1 MKFRLLHTSDWH
13 IGQVLHEQPR
23 DYEHEV
29 FLDWLLTTLE
39 DQQIDALVVA
49 GDVFD
54 GPNPTAQSQQL
65 FYSFLAAAKSR
76 LPDLDI
82 VILGGNHDSAARL
95 DAPHPVLSAF
105 GVHVLG
111 GLARSEDH
119 DPDADR
125 CVITLH
131 AANGKPAA
139 YLAAVPYLRPGD
151 LPPAQPDEDPAAKLT
166 EAIDSIY
173 RPLCEEA
180 LHRAGG
186 KQAAI
191 AAGHLYLTGGQ
202 ISELSERKIQ
212 NGYLTA
218 LPVRL
223 FCPQLAYVALGHLHL
238 GQSISDKIHYSGSPL
253 PLSFTETGYCHRVL
267 VAQFE
272 GSELKD
278 LRAVPVPRPVE
289 MLRIPADAAQPPEE
303 VLEEIRQLDS
313 LEGRDVCSPTRPY
326 LEVRVRLEAPRPTLR
341 EEISREL
348 EDKWP
353 RLLKITPDY
362 GKPAASTSFGRGRR
376 LDELNPEE
384 IFRHCYKSKY
394 SSEVTILDEPSDEL
408 MRAFRLLW
416 EEQERGEA
424 R

>member
-29 FLDWLLTTLE
+29 FLGWLLTVLE
-39 DQQIDALVVA
+39 AEKIDSLLVA

-65 FYSFLAAAKSR
+65 FYSFLAAAKAR
-76 LPDLDI
+76 LPGLDI

-111 GLARSEDH
+111 GLARGADR
-119 DPDADR
+119 DPNPER

-131 AANGKPAA
+131 GSDGNPAA

-151 LPPAQPDEDPAAKLT
+151 LPPAQPDEDADSNLT
-166 EAIDSIY
+166 EAISSIY
-173 RPLCEEA
+173 RPLCKEA
-180 LHRAGG
+180 LQRAGG
-186 KQAAI
+186 KLAAM
-191 AAGHLYLTGGQ
+191 AAGHLYLTGCQ
-202 ISELSERKIQ
+202 ISEVSERKIQ
-212 NGYLTA
+212 NGYLAA
-218 LPVRL
+218 LPAEI
-223 FCPQLAYVALGHLHL
+223 FCPELAYVALGHLHL
-238 GQSISDKIHYSGSPL
+238 GQSVSEKIHYSGSPL
-253 PLSFTETGYCHRVL
+253 PLSFTETDYCHRVL
-267 VAQFE
+267 VAELE
-272 GSELKD
+272 GPELID
-278 LRAVPVPRPVE
+278 VRAIQAPRPVE
-289 MLRIPADAAQPPEE
+289 MLRIPRDGALPPEQ
-303 VLEEIRQLDS
+303 VLKEIGELEG
-313 LEGRDVCSPTRPY
+313 LEGRDAFSPTRPY
-326 LEVRVRLEAPRPTLR
+326 LEVRVRLEEPRPTLR

-362 GKPAASTSFGRGRR
+362 GKRPAATPFARGRR

-394 SSEVTILDEPSDEL
+394 SSALTILDEPSDEL

>member
-23 DYEHEV
+23 DYEHQV
-29 FLDWLLTTLE
+29 FLSWLLTVLE
-39 DQQIDALVVA
+39 DEKVDSLLVA

-65 FYSFLAAAKSR
+65 FYRFLAEAKS
-76 LPDLDI
+76 LVPGLDI

-111 GLARSEDH
+111 GLARSTDQDSNPH
-119 DPDADR
+119 R
-125 CVITLH
+125 CLIPLH
-131 AANGKPAA
+131 GSDGNPAA

-151 LPPAQPDEDPAAKLT
+151 LPPAHPDEDPDSNLT
-166 EAIDSIY
+166 EAISYIY
-173 RPLCEEA
+173 QPLCEEA
-180 LHRAGG
+180 LRLAGG
-186 KQAAI
+186 QMPAI
-191 AAGHLYLTGGQ
+191 AAGHLYLTGCQ
-202 ISELSERKIQ
+202 ISQASERKIQ
-212 NGYLTA
+212 NGYLNA
-218 LPVRL
+218 LPL
-223 FCPQLAYVALGHLHL
+223 TIFCPQLAYVALGHLHL
-238 GQSISDKIHYSGSPL
+238 GQSVSEKVHYSGSPL
-253 PLSFTETGYCHRVL
+253 PLSFSETDYRHRVL
-267 VAQFE
+267 VAEFA
-272 GSELKD
+272 GPELAE
-278 LRAVPVPRPVE
+278 LRAIPVPRSVE
-289 MLRIPADAAQPPEE
+289 MLRVPCDGAQPPER
-303 VLEEIRQLDS
+303 VLGAIGQLEK
-313 LEGRDVCSPTRPY
+313 LAGRDPFSPIRPY
-326 LEVRVRLEAPRPTLR
+326 LEVRVRLEGPRPALR

-348 EDKWP
+348 DDKWP

-362 GKPAASTSFGRGRR
+362 GKPAASAPFTQGRR

-384 IFRHCYKSKY
+384 IFRHCYKGKY
-394 SSEVTILDEPSDEL
+394 SSALTILDEPSDEL

>member
-1 MKFRLLHTSDWH
+1 MSFRLLHTSDWH

-23 DYEHEV
+23 DYEHEA
-29 FLDWLLTTLE
+29 FLNWLLTVLE
-39 DQQIDALVVA
+39 DEKIDSLLVA

-65 FYSFLAAAKSR
+65 FYSFLAAAKAR
-76 LPDLDI
+76 LPGLDI

-111 GLARSEDH
+111 GLARAGDR
-119 DPDADR
+119 DRNPDR
-125 CVITLH
+125 CLVTLH
-131 AANGKPAA
+131 GSDGNPAA

-151 LPPAQPDEDPAAKLT
+151 LPPAHPDEDPESSLSQ
-166 EAIDSIY
+166 AISYIY
-173 RPLCEEA
+173 QPLCEEA
-180 LHRAGG
+180 VRRAGG
-186 KQAAI
+186 ELPAI
-191 AAGHLYLTGGQ
+191 AAGHLYLTGCQ

-212 NGYLTA
+212 NGYLAA
-218 LPVRL
+218 LPVGI
-223 FCPQLAYVALGHLHL
+223 FCSQLAYVALGHLHL
-238 GQSISDKIHYSGSPL
+238 GQSVSEKIHYSGSPL
-253 PLSFTETGYCHRVL
+253 PLSFTETDYCHRVL
-267 VAQFE
+267 VAEFE
-272 GSELKD
+272 GPEL
-278 LRAVPVPRPVE
+278 AGITAIQVPRPVE
-289 MLRIPADAAQPPEE
+289 MLRIPRESALPPEE
-303 VLEEIRQLDS
+303 VLEEIGQLEKAD
-313 LEGRDVCSPTRPY
+313 GRDALSPTRPY

-341 EEISREL
+341 EEISRAL

-362 GKPAASTSFGRGRR
+362 GKPAASPSFAQGRR

-394 SSEVTILDEPSDEL
+394 SSALTILDEPSDEL

>member
-23 DYEHEV
+23 DYEHQV
-29 FLDWLLTTLE
+29 FLGWLLTVLE
-39 DQQIDALVVA
+39 DEKIDSLLVA

-65 FYSFLAAAKSR
+65 FYSFLAGAKCR
-76 LPDLDI
+76 LPGLDV

-111 GLARSEDH
+111 GLARSIEGDRNL
-119 DPDADR
+119 DR
-125 CVITLH
+125 CLITLH
-131 AANGKPAA
+131 GSDGSPAA

-151 LPPAQPDEDPAAKLT
+151 LPPTHPDEDPESTLAD
-166 EAIDSIY
+166 AIGYIY
-173 RPLCEEA
+173 QPLCEEA
-180 LHRAGG
+180 LNRAGSELP
-186 KQAAI
+186 AI
-191 AAGHLYLTGGQ
+191 AAGHLYLTGCQ

-218 LPVRL
+218 LPAGT

-238 GQSISDKIHYSGSPL
+238 GQSVSEKIHYSGSPL
-253 PLSFTETGYCHRVL
+253 PLSFAEVDYGHRVL
-267 VAQFE
+267 IAEFD
-272 GSELKD
+272 GPELVS
-278 LRAVPVPRPVE
+278 LRAIPVPRPVE
-289 MLRIPADAAQPPEE
+289 MLRLPPDGALPPDQ
-303 VLEEIRQLDS
+303 VLSEISQLEK
-313 LEGRDVCSPTRPY
+313 LEGRDPLSPTRPY

-341 EEISREL
+341 EEISRNL

-362 GKPAASTSFGRGRR
+362 GERTISSPFGRGRR

-394 SSEVTILDEPSDEL
+394 SSALTILDEPSEEL

>member
-23 DYEHEV
+23 DYEHQV
-29 FLDWLLTTLE
+29 FLSWLLTVLE
-39 DQQIDALVVA
+39 DEKVDSLLVA

-65 FYSFLAAAKSR
+65 FYSFLAAAKGR
-76 LPDLDI
+76 LPGLDI

-105 GVHVLG
+105 GVRVLG
-111 GLARSEDH
+111 GLARST
-119 DPDADR
+119 DR
-125 CVITLH
+125 DSNPHRCLIPLH
-131 AANGKPAA
+131 GSDGNPAA

-151 LPPAQPDEDPAAKLT
+151 LPPTHPDADPESNLS
-166 EAIDSIY
+166 EAISSIY
-173 RPLCEEA
+173 QPLCEEA

-186 KQAAI
+186 RLPAI
-191 AAGHLYLTGGQ
+191 AAGHLYLTGCQ
-202 ISELSERKIQ
+202 ISEVSERKIQ
-212 NGYLTA
+212 NGYLAA
-218 LPVRL
+218 LPIGI
-223 FCPQLAYVALGHLHL
+223 FSPQLAYVALGHLHL
-238 GQSISDKIHYSGSPL
+238 GQSVSEKIHYSGSPL
-253 PLSFTETGYCHRVL
+253 PLSFTEMDYCHRVL
-267 VAQFE
+267 IAEFE
-272 GSELKD
+272 GPELTS
-278 LRAVPVPRPVE
+278 LRAVRVPRPVE
-289 MLRIPADAAQPPEE
+289 MLRIPRESPLPPEQ
-303 VLEEIRQLDS
+303 VLEEVGRLEK
-313 LEGRDVCSPTRPY
+313 LEGRDPLSPTRPY
-326 LEVRVRLEAPRPTLR
+326 LEVRVRLEGPRPALR

-362 GKPAASTSFGRGRR
+362 GKPAASEHFTPGRR

-384 IFRHCYKSKY
+384 IFRHCYKGKY
-394 SSEVTILDEPSDEL
+394 SSALTILDEPSDEL

>member
-1 MKFRLLHTSDWH
+1 MRFRLLHTSDWH

-23 DYEHEV
+23 DYEHQE
-29 FLDWLLTTLE
+29 FLSWLLTALE
-39 DQQIDALVVA
+39 LENIDALLVA

-65 FYSFLAAAKSR
+65 FYRFLAEAKAR
-76 LPDLDI
+76 MPGLDI

-111 GLARSEDH
+111 GLARSGDGDS
-119 DPDADR
+119 DPYR

-131 AANGKPAA
+131 GSDGNPAA
-139 YLAAVPYLRPGD
+139 YLAAVPYLRPSD
-151 LPPAQPDEDPAAKLT
+151 LPPAHPDESAESSLT
-166 EAIDSIY
+166 EAISYIY

-186 KQAAI
+186 QLPAI
-191 AAGHLYLTGGQ
+191 AAGHLYLTGCR

-212 NGYLTA
+212 NGYLSA
-218 LPVRL
+218 LPVGI
-223 FCPQLAYVALGHLHL
+223 FSPQLAYVALGHLHL
-238 GQSISDKIHYSGSPL
+238 GQSVSEKILYSGSPL
-253 PLSFTETGYCHRVL
+253 SLSFAETDYSHRVL
-267 VAQFE
+267 MAEFE
-272 GSELKD
+272 GPEL
-278 LRAVPVPRPVE
+278 AGVTAIEVPRPVE
-289 MLRIPADAAQPPEE
+289 MLRVPREAALPAQQ
-303 VLEEIRQLDS
+303 VLKEIAELEKLD
-313 LEGRDVCSPTRPY
+313 GRDPLSPARPY
-326 LEVRVRLEAPRPTLR
+326 LEIRVRLDAPRPTLR
-341 EEISREL
+341 EEITREL

-353 RLLKITPDY
+353 RLLKITPDH
-362 GKPAASTSFGRGRR
+362 GKPAGNVPLGQGRR

-394 SSEVTILDEPSDEL
+394 SSALTILDDPSDEL